1 MRLLISLSAL
11 LLSTLFVQM
20 GIGSLRPFDA
30 ISGQALGFSPV
41 EIGLLASGHF
51 AGFLLGCIFGPYLVR
66 RAGHSRAFAVMA
78 GAAVISIIAHPL
90 IPDAM
95 FWAAIR
101 VLSGFSVAGCYTLIE
116 SWLQAKITND
126 IRGRVFSIYRLVDMS
141 GQIMANAVIATLT
154 PASYV
159 SYNLIA
165 IIMCLAILPLALTQ
179 SKEPELPEKVSY
191 QPLFALRISPL
202 AGLGVIVAGLSTAT
216 FGSVGPIYA
225 IAVGLDLSQ
234 IALFLVVSM
243 VGGMISQ
250 LPAGMLADKVPRR
263 SVLLI
268 FSVMAS
274 ITCLSMMLPVTNSV
288 IGGIALVYVMSFLF
302 GFTTFPI
309 YSICAAHASDFVD
322 QDRMMTLSASLI
334 FLYATGAIVSP
345 LLAGWI
351 IESPHGGLDYRR
363 IRSAHDVQPDRG
375 GPHRAHGL
383 YHLPQL
389 RTPGGAAA
397 QIRLHP
403 ANIDVHC
410 QHTQAAQIQRKRQV
424 PMMEAR
430 PRSASRFF
438 AKGLHVKECRTYVW
452 RHGDGPVTIRMSPHN
467 GG

>member
-11 LLSTLFVQM
+11 LISTLFVQM
-20 GIGSLRPFDA
+20 GIGALRPFDA

-51 AGFLLGCIFGPYLVR
+51 AGFLLGCIFGPHLVR

-95 FWAAIR
+95 FWTAIR

-141 GQIMANAVIATLT
+141 GQIMANAIIATLT

-179 SKEPELPEKVSY
+179 SKEPELPERVSY
-191 QPLFALRISPL
+191 QPFFAIRISPL
-202 AGLGVIVAGLSTAT
+202 AGLGVVVAGLSTAT

-234 IALFLVVSM
+234 IALFLVVSTI
-243 VGGMISQ
+243 GGMASQ
-250 LPAGMLADKVPRR
+250 LPAGILADKISRR
-263 SVLLI
+263 TVLLV
-268 FSVMAS
+268 FSIMAS
-274 ITCLSMMLPVTNSV
+274 ALCLLMMLPVADIN
-288 IGGIALVYVMSFLF
+288 IGGVPLVYVMSFLF

-309 YSICAAHASDFVD
+309 YSICAAHASDFVN
-322 QDRMMTLSASLI
+322 QDRMITLSASLI
-334 FLYATGAIVSP
+334 FLYASGAIVSP
-345 LLAGWI
+345 LFAGMI
-351 IESPHGGLDYRR
+351 IERYGASMMFSMIAAAHILLMIFTIYRNF
-363 IRSAHDVQPDRG
+363 IRPVEQRRRYAYVPRTSMFIASILRPKRDG
-375 GPHRAHGL
+375 GP
-383 YHLPQL
+383 
-389 RTPGGAAA
+389 
-397 QIRLHP
+397 
-403 ANIDVHC
+403 
-410 QHTQAAQIQRKRQV
+410 KR
-424 PMMEAR
+424 
-430 PRSASRFF
+430 
-438 AKGLHVKECRTYVW
+438 
-452 RHGDGPVTIRMSPHN
+452 
-467 GG
+467 

>member
-11 LLSTLFVQM
+11 LISTLFVQM
-20 GIGSLRPFDA
+20 GIGALRPFDA

-51 AGFLLGCIFGPYLVR
+51 AGFLLGCIFGPHLVR

-95 FWAAIR
+95 FWTAIR

-141 GQIMANAVIATLT
+141 GQIMANAIIATLT

-179 SKEPELPEKVSY
+179 SKEPELPERVSY
-191 QPLFALRISPL
+191 QPFFAIRISPL
-202 AGLGVIVAGLSTAT
+202 AGLGVVVAGLSTAT

-234 IALFLVVSM
+234 IALFLVVSTI
-243 VGGMISQ
+243 GGMASQ
-250 LPAGMLADKVPRR
+250 LPAGILADKISRR
-263 SVLLI
+263 TVLLV
-268 FSVMAS
+268 FSIMAS
-274 ITCLSMMLPVTNSV
+274 ALCLLMMLPVADIN
-288 IGGIALVYVMSFLF
+288 IGGVPLVYVMSFLF

-309 YSICAAHASDFVD
+309 YSICAAHASDFVN
-322 QDRMMTLSASLI
+322 QDRMITLSASLI
-334 FLYATGAIVSP
+334 FLYASGAIVSP
-345 LLAGWI
+345 LFAGMI
-351 IESPHGGLDYRR
+351 IERYGASMMFSMIAAAHILLMIFTIYRNF
-363 IRSAHDVQPDRG
+363 IRPVEQRRRYAYVPRTSMFIASILRPKRDRG
-375 GPHRAHGL
+375 PTR
-383 YHLPQL
+383 
-389 RTPGGAAA
+389 
-397 QIRLHP
+397 
-403 ANIDVHC
+403 
-410 QHTQAAQIQRKRQV
+410 
-424 PMMEAR
+424 
-430 PRSASRFF
+430 
-438 AKGLHVKECRTYVW
+438 
-452 RHGDGPVTIRMSPHN
+452 
-467 GG
+467 

>member
-234 IALFLVVSM
+234 IALFLVVSA

-274 ITCLSMMLPVTNSV
+274 ITCLSMMLPVTNTV

-351 IESPHGGLDYRR
+351 IG
-363 IRSAHDVQPDRG
+363 VF
-375 GPHRAHGL
+375 GPRMMFSL
-383 YHLPQL
+383 I
-389 RTPGGAAA
+389 AAA
-397 QIRLHP
+397 HVALMAFTVYRNFARP
-403 ANIDVHC
+403 
-410 QHTQAAQIQRKRQV
+410 AAQQRRYAYI
-424 PMMEAR
+424 PRTSMFIASILR
-430 PRSASRFF
+430 PRRSNGNDRSR
-438 AKGLHVKECRTYVW
+438 
-452 RHGDGPVTIRMSPHN
+452 
-467 GG
+467 

>member
-11 LLSTLFVQM
+11 LVSTLFVQM
-20 GIGSLRPFDA
+20 GIGALRPFDA

-51 AGFLLGCIFGPYLVR
+51 AGFLLGCVFGPHLVR

-90 IPDAM
+90 IPDAY
-95 FWAAIR
+95 FWTAVR

-154 PASYV
+154 PASYI
-159 SYNLIA
+159 SYNLLA

-179 SKEPELPEKVSY
+179 SKEPELPERIDY
-191 QPLFALRISPL
+191 QPLFAMRISPL
-202 AGLGVIVAGLSTAT
+202 AGLGVVVAGLSTAT

-234 IALFLVVSM
+234 IALFLVVST

-250 LPAGMLADKVPRR
+250 LPAGILADKISRR
-263 SVLLI
+263 AVLLM
-268 FSVMAS
+268 FSIMAS
-274 ITCLSMMLPVTNSV
+274 ALCLLMTFPIADVLLW
-288 IGGIALVYVMSFLF
+288 GIPLVYLLSFLF

-309 YSICAAHASDFVD
+309 YSICAAHASDFVT
-322 QDRMMTLSASLI
+322 QDRMITLSASLI

-345 LLAGWI
+345 LLAGVI
-351 IESPHGGLDYRR
+351 IEQYGATMMFSM
-363 IRSAHDVQPDRG
+363 I
-375 GPHRAHGL
+375 
-383 YHLPQL
+383 
-389 RTPGGAAA
+389 AAA
-397 QIRLHP
+397 HILLMIFTIYR
-403 ANIDVHC
+403 NF
-410 QHTQAAQIQRKRQV
+410 
-424 PMMEAR
+424 AR
-430 PRSASRFF
+430 PAEQRRRYAYVPRTSMFIASILRPR
-438 AKGLHVKECRTYVW
+438 K
-452 RHGDGPVTIRMSPHN
+452 N
-467 GG
+467 GSTKH

>member
-11 LLSTLFVQM
+11 LISTLFVQM
-20 GIGSLRPFDA
+20 GIGALRPFDA

-51 AGFLLGCIFGPYLVR
+51 AGFLLGCVFGPHLVR

-95 FWAAIR
+95 FWTAIR

-141 GQIMANAVIATLT
+141 GQIMANAIIATLT

-179 SKEPELPEKVSY
+179 SKEPELPERVSY
-191 QPLFALRISPL
+191 QPFFAIRISPL
-202 AGLGVIVAGLSTAT
+202 AGFGVVVAGLSTAT

-234 IALFLVVSM
+234 IALFLVVSTI
-243 VGGMISQ
+243 GGMASQ
-250 LPAGMLADKVPRR
+250 LPAGILADKISRR
-263 SVLLI
+263 AVLLV
-268 FSVMAS
+268 FSIMAS
-274 ITCLSMMLPVTNSV
+274 ALCLLMMMPVADITV
-288 IGGIALVYVMSFLF
+288 GGVPLVYVMSFLF

-309 YSICAAHASDFVD
+309 YSICAAHASDFVN
-322 QDRMMTLSASLI
+322 QDRMITLSASLI
-334 FLYATGAIVSP
+334 FLYASGAIVSP
-345 LLAGWI
+345 LFAGMI
-351 IESPHGGLDYRR
+351 IERYGAAMMFSLIATAHILLMIFTIYRNFVRPVEQRRRYAYVPRTSMFIASILRPKRHGG
-363 IRSAHDVQPDRG
+363 P
-375 GPHRAHGL
+375 
-383 YHLPQL
+383 
-389 RTPGGAAA
+389 
-397 QIRLHP
+397 
-403 ANIDVHC
+403 
-410 QHTQAAQIQRKRQV
+410 KR
-424 PMMEAR
+424 
-430 PRSASRFF
+430 
-438 AKGLHVKECRTYVW
+438 
-452 RHGDGPVTIRMSPHN
+452 
-467 GG
+467 

>member
-11 LLSTLFVQM
+11 LISTLFVQM
-20 GIGSLRPFDA
+20 GIGALRPFDA

-51 AGFLLGCIFGPYLVR
+51 AGFLLGCVFGPHLVR

-95 FWAAIR
+95 FWTAIR

-141 GQIMANAVIATLT
+141 GQIMANAIIATLT

-179 SKEPELPEKVSY
+179 SKEPELPERVSY
-191 QPLFALRISPL
+191 QPFFAMRISPL
-202 AGLGVIVAGLSTAT
+202 AGLGVVVAGLSTAT

-234 IALFLVVSM
+234 IALFLVVST
-243 VGGMISQ
+243 VGGMASQ
-250 LPAGMLADKVPRR
+250 LPAGILADKVSRR
-263 SVLLI
+263 TVLLV
-268 FSVMAS
+268 FSIMAS
-274 ITCLSMMLPVTNSV
+274 TLCLLMMLPVADITV
-288 IGGIALVYVMSFLF
+288 GGVPLVYVMSFLF

-309 YSICAAHASDFVD
+309 YSICAAHASDFVN
-322 QDRMMTLSASLI
+322 QDRMITLSASLI
-334 FLYATGAIVSP
+334 FLYASGAIVSP
-345 LLAGWI
+345 LFAGMI
-351 IESPHGGLDYRR
+351 IERYGASMMFSMIAAAHILLMIFTIYRNFVRPVEQTRRYAYVPRTSMFIASILRPKRHGG
-363 IRSAHDVQPDRG
+363 P
-375 GPHRAHGL
+375 
-383 YHLPQL
+383 
-389 RTPGGAAA
+389 
-397 QIRLHP
+397 
-403 ANIDVHC
+403 
-410 QHTQAAQIQRKRQV
+410 KR
-424 PMMEAR
+424 
-430 PRSASRFF
+430 
-438 AKGLHVKECRTYVW
+438 
-452 RHGDGPVTIRMSPHN
+452 
-467 GG
+467 

>member
-11 LLSTLFVQM
+11 LISTLFVQM
-20 GIGSLRPFDA
+20 GIGALRPFDA

-51 AGFLLGCIFGPYLVR
+51 AGFLLGCIFGPHLVR

-95 FWAAIR
+95 FWTAIR

-141 GQIMANAVIATLT
+141 GQIMANAIIATLT

-179 SKEPELPEKVSY
+179 SKEPELPERVSY
-191 QPLFALRISPL
+191 QPFFAIRISPL
-202 AGLGVIVAGLSTAT
+202 AGLGVVVAGLSTAT

-234 IALFLVVSM
+234 IALFLVVSTI
-243 VGGMISQ
+243 GGMASQ
-250 LPAGMLADKVPRR
+250 LPAGILADKISRR
-263 SVLLI
+263 TVLLV
-268 FSVMAS
+268 FSIMAS
-274 ITCLSMMLPVTNSV
+274 ALCLLMMLPVADIS
-288 IGGIALVYVMSFLF
+288 IGGVPLVYVMSFLF

-309 YSICAAHASDFVD
+309 YSICAAHASDFVN
-322 QDRMMTLSASLI
+322 QDRMITLSASLI
-334 FLYATGAIVSP
+334 FLYASGAIVSP
-345 LLAGWI
+345 LFAGMI
-351 IESPHGGLDYRR
+351 IERYGASMMFSM
-363 IRSAHDVQPDRG
+363 I
-375 GPHRAHGL
+375 
-383 YHLPQL
+383 
-389 RTPGGAAA
+389 AAA
-397 QIRLHP
+397 HILLMIFTIYRNFIRP
-403 ANIDVHC
+403 VE
-410 QHTQAAQIQRKRQV
+410 QRRRYAYVPRTSMFIASILRPKR
-424 PMMEAR
+424 ER
-430 PRSASRFF
+430 
-438 AKGLHVKECRTYVW
+438 
-452 RHGDGPVTIRMSPHN
+452 GPTR
-467 GG
+467 